1 MARSNCSCVRPRSER
16 IFVPSDGC
24 LWIEAPSSPSC
35 SGVRDG
41 ALVATAVL
49 PEVVDDVAGV
59 VVLFLQAAIAINSVS
74 ASIDFLIVLILSV
87 AFAAFFLLLSRRT
100 CASWTAAVSIVLWRR
115 GRSGNEDGLRRWGG
129 RGHRRL
135 YEDRRLCAFVF
146 SVTVAVAFGVAFLFL
161 CLTGRDVNHRRRL
174 ELADFVAMHDRGS
187 GLNALDLLQLSGRS
201 A

>member
-35 SGVRDG
+35 SGVSVG

-59 VVLFLQAAIAINSVS
+59 VVLFLQATIAINSVR
-74 ASIDFLIVLILSV
+74 ASIEFLIVLILSV
-87 AFAAFFLLLSRRT
+87 AFAAFFLLLSRRA
-100 CASWTAAVSIVLWRR
+100 CAARSAAVSIVLWRR

-129 RGHRRL
+129 RRHRGAL
-135 YEDRRLCAFVF
+135 EKAALGGAGVGADVIGGCTKTGACA
-146 SVTVAVAFGVAFLFL
+146 
-161 CLTGRDVNHRRRL
+161 
-174 ELADFVAMHDRGS
+174 
-187 GLNALDLLQLSGRS
+187 RS
-201 A
+201 CFP